1 MEPETDPTSKLAP
14 GADPRSPVHPNLI
27 RVDDPADPR
36 IEVYQGLR
44 DHVLRQRREEPGGD
58 MDGVFMSEGDIVVER
73 ALKAGYKLSSIL
85 IDGKRTKPLPATVG
99 PEVPVYAAGVSV
111 LQRVTGYHLHR
122 GMLAC
127 FARRPVPQAHEVL
140 CNSTNL
146 LVTESIANPTNLGV
160 IIRNAV
166 GLGIDSYVLDPSSCD
181 PLYRRTGRVSMGEA
195 YVMPYARLDK
205 FPEGLTAVKDHGFK
219 LLAFTPAPD
228 AVDVSDLKF
237 DPAEKVALMIGAEGP
252 GLTQSAQDAAD
263 IRVKIPMSGSV
274 DSINVGSA
282 SAIAFYALQQSR
294 GSRIG
299 HR

>member
-1 MEPETDPTSKLAP
+1 MELESKPTN
-14 GADPRSPVHPNLI
+14 GNEPRSPVHPNLI

-73 ALKAGYKLSSIL
+73 ALKAGYKLSSVL
-85 IDGKRTKPLPATVG
+85 IDGKRTKPLPSSVG
-99 PEVPVYAAGVSV
+99 SDVPIYAAGVSV

-127 FARRPVPQAHEVL
+127 FARRPVPLAQEVL
-140 CNSTNL
+140 ANSTNL

-166 GLGIDSYVLDPSSCD
+166 GLGIDSYVLDPTSCD

-195 YVMPYARLDK
+195 YVMPYARLNK
-205 FPEGLTAVKDHGFK
+205 FPEGLSAVTDHGFQV
-219 LLAFTPAPD
+219 LAFTPAPD
-228 AVDVSDLKF
+228 AVDISELSF
-237 DPAEKVALMIGAEGP
+237 GAEEKVALMIGAEGP
-252 GLTQSAQDAAD
+252 GLTQGAQDAAH

-294 GSRIG
+294 RPSNSNV
-299 HR
+299 

>member
-1 MEPETDPTSKLAP
+1 MA
-14 GADPRSPVHPNLI
+14 
-27 RVDDPADPR
+27 
-36 IEVYQGLR
+36 
-44 DHVLRQRREEPGGD
+44 
-58 MDGVFMSEGDIVVER
+58 GVFMSEGDIVVER
-73 ALKAGYKLSSIL
+73 AIQAGYKLSSVL
-85 IDGKRTKPLPATVG
+85 IDGKRSKPLPPAVG

-127 FARRPVPQAHEVL
+127 FARKPVPEAEEVL
-140 CNSTNL
+140 RNATSL

-166 GLGIDSYVLDPSSCD
+166 GLGIDSFVLDPTSCD

-195 YVMPYARLDK
+195 YVMPYARLEK
-205 FPEGLTAVKDHGFK
+205 FPAGLDTVIEHGFT

-228 AVDVSDLKF
+228 AIDIADLSF
-237 DPAEKVALMIGAEGP
+237 EADDKVALMIGAEGP
-252 GLTQSAQDAAD
+252 GLTAD
-263 IRVKIPMSGSV
+263 SQACAHFRVKIPMSGRV

-294 GSRIG
+294 RSPSG
-299 HR
+299 

>member
-1 MEPETDPTSKLAP
+1 MDPDSTPEHPSNAKP
-14 GADPRSPVHPNLI
+14 IVHPNLI

-85 IDGKRTKPLPATVG
+85 IDGKRTKPLPLAVG

-127 FARRPVPQAHEVL
+127 FARRPVPSSTEVL
-140 CNSTNL
+140 ANSTNL

-166 GLGIDSYVLDPSSCD
+166 GLGIDSYVLDPTSCD

-195 YVMPYARLDK
+195 YVMPYARLPK
-205 FPEGLTAVKDHGFK
+205 FPDGLQPVIDQGFK

-228 AVDVSDLKF
+228 AIDV
-237 DPAEKVALMIGAEGP
+237 AELRFGPDDKIALMIGAEGP
-252 GLTQSAQDAAD
+252 GLTKDAQNAAH
-263 IRVKIPMSGSV
+263 IRVKIPMSGAV

-294 GSRIG
+294 RL
-299 HR
+299 RN